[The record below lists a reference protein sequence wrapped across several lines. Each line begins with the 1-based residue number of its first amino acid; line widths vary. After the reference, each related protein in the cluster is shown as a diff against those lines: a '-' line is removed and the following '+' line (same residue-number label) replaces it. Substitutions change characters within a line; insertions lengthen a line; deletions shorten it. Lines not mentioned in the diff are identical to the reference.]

1 MFTIFGVTFV
11 CILLKYTVV
20 PVNFTAHNDCKNVA
34 STWTADEKVFV
45 KHVTD
50 DKIYLLLSWPTLLK
64 FTFSLLNFSF
74 SFSLYLP
81 LMLLFRLYFII

>member
-11 CILLKYTVV
+11 CILLKYLVV
-20 PVNFTAHNDCKNVA
+20 PVNFTADNDCKNVA

-50 DKIYLLLSWPTLLK
+50 NKIYRIITFNDFAK
-64 FTFSLLNFSF
+64 FGLT
-74 SFSLYLP
+74 
-81 LMLLFRLYFII
+81 